1 MKTGR
6 IIISVIIGIVLAFVI
21 REVLYSLLVVDDCAY
36 HNGKEP
42 GFIIA
47 NFYGMPSWNGFHPAP
62 NLLNNIVTPIIGG
75 LIGFLVYYFVVRI
88 VRRKNA
94 LQQKI

>member
-1 MKTGR
+1 MKIGR
-6 IIISVIIGIVLAFVI
+6 IIISVIIGIALTFVI
-21 REVLYSLLVVDDCAY
+21 RELLYSLIVVDDCVY

-47 NFYGMPSWNGFHPAP
+47 YFYDLPGWNGFHPAP
-62 NLLNNIVTPIIGG
+62 NLLNNIVTPVIGG
-75 LIGFLVYYFVVRI
+75 LSGFIVYYYVVRL

-94 LQQKI
+94 LQQ